1 MRSLITRQILGSFT
15 GPVYCSSVVTKSSL
29 SQTQR
34 GSDLRFDLERL
45 LSESILGSR
54 LPGERELAVRLG
66 VARMTLR
73 KAIDDL
79 VAEGRVERR
88 PGSGTFVTRPALSK
102 ELGLSSF
109 SEDMIALGLTP
120 GSRVVEFTRRPSS
133 RTLAKQLRV
142 PHGDPVVHIVR
153 LRLANNEPMAL
164 EAVWLPSVFV
174 PGLQAA
180 DVEGSLYGLL
190 DARYGIR
197 PVATTST
204 VAAIMP
210 DRAVSKTLDVDPG
223 QPCLLVE
230 VTGVDQRGRMVYFA
244 RGTYRGDRYQVRT
257 ARAIESTRSPSRP
270 APRERR

>member
-1 MRSLITRQILGSFT
+1 MLLVILGHVF
-15 GPVYCSSVVTKSSL
+15 GPVYHSDVVIQSSL
-29 SQTQR
+29 SQTQKAT
-34 GSDLRFDLERL
+34 DLRIDIERL
-45 LSESILGSR
+45 LTESILGSR

-79 VAEGRVERR
+79 VAEGRLERR
-88 PGSGTFVTRPALSK
+88 PGSGTFVSRPALSK

-109 SEDMIALGLTP
+109 SEDMIGRGLIP
-120 GSRVVEFTRRPSS
+120 GSRVVEFTRRPAS
-133 RTLAKQLRV
+133 RTLARQLCV
-142 PHGDPVVHIVR
+142 PHGDLVVHVVR

-180 DVEGSLYGLL
+180 EVEGSLYGLL

-204 VAAIMP
+204 IAAIMP
-210 DRAVSKTLDVDPG
+210 DASVGTALEVPPG

-230 VTGVDQRGRMVYFA
+230 MTGVDQRGRMVMFA
-244 RGTYRGDRYQVRT
+244 RGTYRGDRYQVHTARTIDSSRT
-257 ARAIESTRSPSRP
+257 APRQGSTQR
-270 APRERR
+270 